1 MFVENTWCAWKITIP
16 ISIVASTASE
26 GINFVE
32 SRLNKISRRPFLFH
46 FLSLPL
52 SLSPGESFSSKLPGM
67 RLKRVHW
74 EFLNHVCPIPERHL
88 CPPITREA
96 AFIYG
101 SSRTLLPHL
110 FLTPRRSR
118 RYALERSY
126 GLGKQQ
132 ERGETTVGGIWA
144 SELWPKLLH
153 TATWERERSYIIF
166 FFILILREKATIIVI
181 ENILTVSFIG
191 IL

>member
-1 MFVENTWCAWKITIP
+1 MLWKKNYDTDIDDSVKGT
-16 ISIVASTASE
+16 
-26 GINFVE
+26 NFVS
-32 SRLNKISRRPFLFH
+32 SRDLIKYQEGLFS
-46 FLSLPL
+46 FTFSLSLSLP
-52 SLSPGESFSSKLPGM
+52 PGESFSSKLPGM

-110 FLTPRRSR
+110 SFTPRRSG
-118 RYALERSY
+118 RYALDRSY

-132 ERGETTVGGIWA
+132 ERRGDDDGRHLSTWTLTWT
-144 SELWPKLLH
+144 SSH
-153 TATWERERSYIIF
+153 ATRERERWYIIF
-166 FFILILREKATIIVI
+166 FFSAWKVNDYCREHIK
-181 ENILTVSFIG
+181 
-191 IL
+191 